1 MTLLKIPNFLKKDEP
16 LIKSVLH
23 EHKSWI
29 NLESSLKTGKEY
41 HMRETWVNDTLNL
54 FCKSQMLPRYKAF
67 LQSAGFEI
75 RE

>member
-1 MTLLKIPNFLKKDEP
+1 MTLSQLPNFLKKDKP

-41 HMRETWVNDTLNL
+41 HMRETWVNDTLKFIL
-54 FCKSQMLPRYKAF
+54 
-67 LQSAGFEI
+67 
-75 RE
+75 